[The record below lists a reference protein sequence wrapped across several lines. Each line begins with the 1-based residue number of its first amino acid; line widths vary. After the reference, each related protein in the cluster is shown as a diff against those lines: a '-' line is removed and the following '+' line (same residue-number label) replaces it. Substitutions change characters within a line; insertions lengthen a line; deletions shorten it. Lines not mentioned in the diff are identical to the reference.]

1 MVFRCP
7 TSIFAL
13 AAVTVATWNG
23 EWFPSGRAEHRA
35 APEAE
40 ARTIRRAG
48 EMLRSALASVD
59 PAGTNDVVLCL
70 NEIRDRHS
78 AEELAKAIGRDGLK
92 IAMISAYRKRDR
104 FDQQQDVIM
113 TTLPV
118 VTASWSRWRSA
129 RDGAPPRGYVYAE
142 LVMSPSVTSRVYAVH
157 LKSNYGQ
164 TTQGEF
170 EANRAKR
177 ANAIAQIVEQERAK
191 RGRFAA
197 PVVIAGDFNTD
208 AWKAEF
214 KGEPTF
220 SLLSDAGFSNV
231 LALVPED
238 YRETYP
244 GKGRWRG
251 SVLDYIFLRGVS
263 SSGEPRVIGSQGL
276 SDHNPVV
283 AVLDLARPEGEAPPQ
298 PPSTG
303 R

>member
-1 MVFRCP
+1 MGILP
-7 TSIFAL
+7 SSIFAL

-35 APEAE
+35 APEVE

-48 EMLRSALASVD
+48 AMLRGAFAAAD
-59 PAGTNDVVLCL
+59 PAGTNDIVLCL
-70 NEIRDRHS
+70 NEIRDRRS
-78 AEELAKAIGRDGLK
+78 AEELAKAIGRDDLK
-92 IAMISAYRKRDR
+92 IAMISAYRRRDR

-118 VTASWSRWRSA
+118 VSASWSRWRNA
-129 RDGAPPRGYVYAE
+129 KDNTPPRGYVYAE
-142 LVMSPSVTSRVYAVH
+142 LAMSPSVTSRVYAVH

-164 TTQGEF
+164 TTREAAV
-170 EANRAKR
+170 ANRAKR
-177 ANAIAQIVEQERAK
+177 ANAISQIVGQERAV

-197 PVVIAGDFNTD
+197 PVVIAGDFNAD

-214 KGEPTF
+214 RGEPAF
-220 SLLSDAGFSNV
+220 MLLSDAGFSNV

-238 YRETYP
+238 DRETYP

-251 SVLDYIFLRGVS
+251 SVLDYIFLRGLSVA
-263 SSGEPRVIGSQGL
+263 GEPRVVSSQGV

-283 AVLDLARPEGEAPPQ
+283 AVLDLSMWENGTARKALRP
-298 PPSTG
+298 
-303 R
+303 

>member
-1 MVFRCP
+1 M
-7 TSIFAL
+7 SICLSSILAL

-48 EMLRSALASVD
+48 EMLRGAFAAVD
-59 PAGTNDVVLCL
+59 PAGTNDIVLCL
-70 NEIRDRHS
+70 NEIRDRQC
-78 AEELAKAIGRDGLK
+78 AEELAKAIGRNDLK
-92 IAMISAYRKRDR
+92 IAMISAYRRRDR

-118 VTASWSRWRSA
+118 VSANWSRWRNA
-129 RDGAPPRGYVYAE
+129 KDNTPPRGYVCAE
-142 LVMSPSVTSRVYAVH
+142 IAMSPSVTSRVYAVH

-164 TTQGEF
+164 TTQETA

-177 ANAIAQIVEQERAK
+177 ANAIAQVVEQERAK
-191 RGRFAA
+191 RGRYAA
-197 PVVIAGDFNTD
+197 PVMIAGDFNTD

-214 KGEPTF
+214 KGEPAF
-220 SLLSDAGFSNV
+220 RLLSDAGFFNV

-238 YRETYP
+238 SRETYP

-251 SVLDYIFLRGVS
+251 SALDYIFLRGLS
-263 SSGEPRVIGSQGL
+263 AAGEPRVVSSQGL

-283 AVLDLARPEGEAPPQ
+283 AVLDVSGWESGASRAPSVP
-298 PPSTG
+298 
-303 R
+303 